1 MKFLF
6 ASLLRMFLTLAGV
19 FFLTFWVMTMVPGNP
34 VLSRLD
40 RGVSESELRK
50 RMSREKLNL
59 SEKLGVYA
67 LKFFTFDFG
76 KSLITGEDIRQ
87 ELKIRVFN
95 TALLAF
101 CGLVLLVIIGLSAGI
116 AGAYFSGTWI
126 DQVLRLITTLFLST
140 PVFWFGLVLMVV
152 FSLVLGWLPVSG
164 TELPQALVL
173 PALTVGLR
181 PAAFLQRVVQNKL
194 LEILEEPYILVAYAK
209 GLSKWRV
216 VISHG
221 FRTTLVPAV
230 TLIGLEFGNLLTGA
244 VVAETL
250 FAYKG
255 IGTYILQGI
264 LSRDYNVILASVLVS
279 CLGVM
284 FVNFIVEGSYRFL
297 DPKYQD

>member
-1 MKFLF
+1 
-6 ASLLRMFLTLAGV
+6 MFLTLAGV

-221 FRTTLVPAV
+221 FRNTLVPTV